1 MGLIPTWLRGG
12 HDRALAD
19 SYNTRESASAKAS
32 RNNREGHRRNLTSN
46 ARRQQ
51 AREDTYWR
59 NL

>member
-1 MGLIPTWLRGG
+1 MGAFSWLRGG
-12 HDRALAD
+12 NDRELAD

-32 RNNREGHRRNLTSN
+32 RKRRENHRRNLTSN
-46 ARRQQ
+46 ARKQQ